1 MNTLKG
7 IPNFDMSDSPKGML
21 ILLPKQKYQ
30 TEIILAGLT
39 AGPSLQ
45 SCKTLDY
52 KLHEQM
58 D

>member
-1 MNTLKG
+1 MNTLKE
-7 IPNFDMSDSPKGML
+7 IPNFDMSDSLKGML

-45 SCKTLDY
+45 FV
-52 KLHEQM
+52 
-58 D
+58 